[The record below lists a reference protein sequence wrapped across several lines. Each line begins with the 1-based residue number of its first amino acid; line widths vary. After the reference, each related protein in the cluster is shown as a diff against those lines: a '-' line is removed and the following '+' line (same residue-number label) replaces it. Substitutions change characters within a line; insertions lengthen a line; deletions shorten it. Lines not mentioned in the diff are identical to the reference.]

1 MPGHVA
7 RWWVWRLEDMRRI
20 GSAGLGHV
28 GGSVYRVGTHFWL
41 RASYEGGYG
50 AEVYRLMTTFAV
62 KEHGATRVTANAMD
76 LRRMAA
82 LKKAGFKLASA
93 FPPRHT
99 KRRRGYGIW
108 RLAWE
113 PKSW

>member
-62 KEHGATRVTANAMD
+62 KEHGATRVTANATD

-82 LKKAGFKLASA
+82 LKKAGFKVASA